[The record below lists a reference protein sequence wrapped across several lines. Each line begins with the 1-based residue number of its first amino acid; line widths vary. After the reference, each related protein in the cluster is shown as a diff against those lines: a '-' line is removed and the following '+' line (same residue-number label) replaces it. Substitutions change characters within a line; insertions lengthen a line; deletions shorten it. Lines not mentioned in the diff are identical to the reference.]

1 MSVNSELHDA
11 RVEAYAAKMRASNTP
26 TTRASNILSGWP
38 RGRAIIRLIAAKHG
52 LEPHQLQKNGRNG
65 GRFRLIVQARA
76 EAMATIRRELGYS
89 TTLIGRIFGGYDH
102 TSVIHMLEKMKA
114 TPPTEIPSVSAQL
127 DALERKATE
136 LLQGLA
142 ELRPMVRVQK

>member
-1 MSVNSELHDA
+1 MSVNSELHHA

-38 RGRAIIRLIAAKHG
+38 RGRAIIQSIAAKHG
-52 LEPHQLQKNGRNG
+52 LEPFQLQKNSRSG

-89 TTLIGRIFGGYDH
+89 TTVIGRIFGGYHH
-102 TSVIHMLEKMKA
+102 TSVMHLIDKLEA
-114 TPPTEIPSVSAQL
+114 TPQIERPSAEVQL

-142 ELRPMVRVQK
+142 ELRPMVRDRK